1 MTTGNVEAISKW
13 LLERAYGGASE
24 TELLDGFC
32 ERMNAAGFEISSGVA
47 VVDTLHPIW
56 EGRVF
61 LWGNAGFIEGS
72 MIEYESIKDG
82 ETAERWLN
90 SPFYYLLQS
99 GDDEV
104 RRRIGPEYLGEFP
117 IMEELM
123 EYGHTEFYALVQRIP
138 QEAVIGEL
146 DSIFTLWT
154 TRHPGGF
161 SDATSTALRHL
172 NPVLCLALKTASLA
186 RITRTLAEV
195 YLGKDAGQRV
205 LEGRIRRGMTER
217 IRAVLWFSDLTG
229 FTSLTDAVAPD
240 EIIPFLN
247 DYAEVAITSV
257 EASGGEVLKLIGDG
271 VLAIFQGD
279 DASTKALTAAR
290 TMKRANR
297 ELNLRRTSEGCP
309 VTTINLGLHIGDVF
323 YGNIGSNERLD
334 FTVVGPAVNEVS
346 RIVSMCRS
354 ADREV
359 LASGAFVTTTPEPD
373 HSAFASVGRYAL
385 RGVKKPQELFTI
397 ELEE

>member
-1 MTTGNVEAISKW
+1 MTTGEVDAISKW

-32 ERMNAAGFEISSGVA
+32 ERMNAAGCELSAGVA

-61 LWGNAGFIEGS
+61 LWGSAGFLEGT
-72 MIEYESIKDG
+72 MIEYETIKDS
-82 ETAERWLN
+82 ETEKRWLN
-90 SPFYYLLQS
+90 SPFYYLLSS
-99 GDDEV
+99 GEDEV
-104 RRRIGPEYLGEFP
+104 RRRITRDSVREFD
-117 IMEELM
+117 IMEELLQN
-123 EYGHTEFYALVQRIP
+123 GHTEFLAFIQRIP
-138 QEAVIGEL
+138 QEAVIGNL
-146 DSIFTLWT
+146 DCIFTLWA
-154 TRHPGGF
+154 TRLPDGL
-161 SDATSTALRHL
+161 SEATCAALRQL
-172 NPVLCLALKTASLA
+172 NFSLCAALKSASLA
-186 RITRTLAEV
+186 RITATLAEV
-195 YLGKDAGQRV
+195 YLGRDAGQRV
-205 LEGRIRRGMTER
+205 LQGRIRRGMTER

-247 DYAEVAITSV
+247 DYAEAAITSV
-257 EASGGEVLKLIGDG
+257 HASGGEVLKLIGDG
-271 VLAIFQGD
+271 VLAIFQGED
-279 DASTKALTAAR
+279 GPTRALTAAR

-297 ELNLRRTSEGCP
+297 ELNLRRAAAGCP

-354 ADREV
+354 ADRDV
-359 LASGAFVTTTPEPD
+359 LASGAFVTATPEPD
-373 HSAFASVGRYAL
+373 HSTFASVGRYAL
-385 RGVKKPQELFTI
+385 RGVKTPQELFTI